1 MLRLNYICM
10 IVYIILKYILAQTEA
25 APTDKDSFVR
35 YSPIGIDQFLNFA
48 EKKAEFANLFGL
60 SREEKQNRQNGTV
73 HNNND
78 IKKIK

>member
-1 MLRLNYICM
+1 MIQKQGFQRNKLYI
-10 IVYIILKYILAQTEA
+10 YTY
-25 APTDKDSFVR
+25 FFF
-35 YSPIGIDQFLNFA
+35 SPDQFLNFA